1 MLTFDPATFPALPPA
16 ERYLH
21 DLLLTAL
28 RDGATRAEV
37 RFGDGWALTYQRV
50 DGRDWEVLPPPDDA
64 LAEFKPTVRAACAL
78 ARPERPGLAFQTA
91 PPGATVES
99 PEAGWLTYRLND
111 AWIDFL
117 VVLDPQEPGG
127 RVTFELDD
135 PSPFSAAAAEALN
148 AVLAPDE

>member
-1 MLTFDPATFPALPPA
+1 MLTFDAVAFPALPPA

-64 LAEFKPTVRAACAL
+64 LPALKATVRAVSQL
-78 ARPERPGLAFQTA
+78 SKPERPGLAFQSA
-91 PPGATVES
+91 PPGAVVES
-99 PEAGWLTYRLND
+99 PEAGWLTYRLGD
-111 AWIDFL
+111 DWIDFL

-127 RVTFELDD
+127 RVTFEIDD
-135 PSPFSAAAAEALN
+135 AGPFAAAAAGALN
-148 AVLAPDE
+148 SVLAPD